1 MAKFF
6 PQKAMNGESS
16 RLKVS
21 YMIEEGL
28 NHARVQF
35 RNYSKELDALQGPEV
50 VM

>member
-1 MAKFF
+1 MTTKQSVTESLMAKFF

-21 YMIEEGL
+21 YLIEEGL

-35 RNYSKELDALQGPEV
+35 RNY
-50 VM
+50 